1 VRVIVAGAGALGACV
16 AVALARAGL
25 AVTLAD
31 PAGPGHNASGVAA
44 GMLAPA
50 FESLFDDRPEHFALL
65 MEARDL
71 WPAFADSLGVAIE
84 RVGAVAV
91 SADAA
96 RIEAWRDR
104 LSALGVESRLVS
116 GPDLE
121 REGLAPGLHGV
132 AHAEDWRLDPRQAL
146 DALRAEA
153 SRLGVETRLAAV
165 VGFAPGRADLSDG
178 TAVPADALVIASGAS
193 RSLLGVAPDLSVLTP
208 IKGHILTLAIETPP
222 RRVVR
227 FEGGYLCPA
236 TNGVLLGAT
245 MEVGRED
252 TAIDEAR
259 VQGLLAPARGRARID
274 AGWLAAR
281 GPRQGRRRLAGGR
294 RPAQRLA
301 ARAVGGAV
309 DCRADHPA
317 GGANRIGILTE
328 PPSTAWPFS
337 VRGDIRK

>member
-1 VRVIVAGAGALGACV
+1 
-16 AVALARAGL
+16 L

-259 VQGLLAPARGRARID
+259 VQGLLALARRYAPDLDHASATPRVGVRASTPDGWPLVGRAKADGVWLAVGARRN
-274 AGWLAAR
+274 GWLLAPWVARSIAERITQRAAR
-281 GPRQGRRRLAGGR
+281 TGSG
-294 RPAQRLA
+294 
-301 ARAVGGAV
+301 
-309 DCRADHPA
+309 
-317 GGANRIGILTE
+317 
-328 PPSTAWPFS
+328 S
-337 VRGDIRK
+337 